1 VLGRYTRELKLFS
14 LETAIYKMT
23 GLSAARLRFTDR
35 GLLSAGSFADVVVFD
50 PATIADRSTFERPHQ
65 YSVGID
71 YVFVNGVAAIDG
83 GRFTD
88 ARSGRVLTRSRK

>member
-14 LETAIYKMT
+14 LETAIHKMT
-23 GLSAARLRFTDR
+23 GLSAARLSLSDR
-35 GLLSAGSFADVVVFD
+35 GLLRTGNFADVVVFD
-50 PATIADRSTFERPHQ
+50 PATIADRSTFETPHQ

-71 YVFVNGVAAIDG
+71 YVFVNGVAAIDA